1 METVPCRC
9 SNFTK
14 FTTKHLPKA
23 LFEESC
29 LITPC
34 SFSNKGSLSQVFS
47 CEFCE
52 FFQNIVLQA
61 TYGFVVETS
70 LCLVPTEAKPFLKNM
85 ISLFLNQA
93 VFDLLVMKL
102 IWSLFIKTLI
112 YRHYLLKF
120 LRFLQFISR
129 YDGKRNKKG
138 MLVMVDL
145 YIVVFS

>member
-1 METVPCRC
+1 
-9 SNFTK
+9 
-14 FTTKHLPKA
+14 
-23 LFEESC
+23 
-29 LITPC
+29 
-34 SFSNKGSLSQVFS
+34 
-47 CEFCE
+47 
-52 FFQNIVLQA
+52 
-61 TYGFVVETS
+61 
-70 LCLVPTEAKPFLKNM
+70 M

>member
-1 METVPCRC
+1 
-9 SNFTK
+9 
-14 FTTKHLPKA
+14 
-23 LFEESC
+23 
-29 LITPC
+29 
-34 SFSNKGSLSQVFS
+34 
-47 CEFCE
+47 
-52 FFQNIVLQA
+52 
-61 TYGFVVETS
+61 
-70 LCLVPTEAKPFLKNM
+70 M

-102 IWSLFIKTLI
+102 IWSLFIKALI

-138 MLVMVDL
+138 KLVMVDL